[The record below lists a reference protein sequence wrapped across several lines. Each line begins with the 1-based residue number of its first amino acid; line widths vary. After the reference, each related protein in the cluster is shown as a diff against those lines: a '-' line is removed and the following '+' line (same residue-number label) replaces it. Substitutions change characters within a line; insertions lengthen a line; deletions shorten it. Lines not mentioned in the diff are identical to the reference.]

1 MFVGI
6 HGNYHWELSDGE
18 LRVSSADP
26 CVGLL
31 KSYPAPTAFNN
42 AEQAQWFVQGR
53 IDMNAEELA
62 ALAAS
67 PQQSKAP
74 SRK

>member
-6 HGNYHWELSDGE
+6 HASYHWELDAGE

-26 CVGLL
+26 RVGLL
-31 KSYPAPTAFNN
+31 KSYPAPAAFNN

-53 IDMNAEELA
+53 IDMHAEELA
-62 ALAAS
+62 AAA
-67 PQQSKAP
+67 KAKTKP
-74 SRK
+74 AVS

>member
-1 MFVGI
+1 MFVGV
-6 HGNYHWELSDGE
+6 HGAYHWELRGGE
-18 LRVSSADP
+18 LRVSSSDSRL
-26 CVGLL
+26 GLL

-62 ALAAS
+62 ALVAA
-67 PQQSKAP
+67 AE
-74 SRK
+74 R

>member
-1 MFVGI
+1 MFVGV
-6 HGNYHWELSDGE
+6 HGDYHWELRGGE
-18 LRVSSADP
+18 LRVSSANP
-26 CVGLL
+26 RLGLL

-62 ALAAS
+62 AAAKAK
-67 PQQSKAP
+67 SKQAV
-74 SRK
+74 S

>member
-6 HGNYHWELSDGE
+6 HGNYHWELGGGE

-26 CVGLL
+26 RVGFL
-31 KSYPAPTAFNN
+31 KSYTAPSAFNN

-53 IDMNAEELA
+53 IDMNADELA
-62 ALAAS
+62 TLAESAQANS
-67 PQQSKAP
+67 
-74 SRK
+74 SR